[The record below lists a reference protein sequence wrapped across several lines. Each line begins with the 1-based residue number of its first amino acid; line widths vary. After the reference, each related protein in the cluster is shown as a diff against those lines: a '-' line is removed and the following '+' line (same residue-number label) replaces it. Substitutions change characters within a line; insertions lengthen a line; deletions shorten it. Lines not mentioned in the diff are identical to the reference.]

1 MRGHIFVIGNSS
13 AGKTSFIKTL
23 KEFLEHSQRYFPKSI
38 LTGDPVYKEFEK
50 TKVLEVVKDLR
61 LTADK
66 SIVTK
71 PVKSDSEKLVMIQA
85 QAGQGSE
92 VKSELNLS
100 VTDFGGRNVKI
111 FL

>member
-23 KEFLEHSQRYFPKSI
+23 KEFLGHSQRYFPKSF
-38 LTGDPVYKEFEK
+38 LTGDPVNKEFEK

-71 PVKSDSEKLVMIQA
+71 PVKISEKLVMIQA
-85 QAGQGSE
+85 QAGQESE